1 MSQSTPTES
10 HLPHLAPELWDMIIS
25 HLCPPSIPE
34 NILIRLQDC
43 PSGDDG
49 TAAQHHTARAWKTKI
64 VNLAHAARSC
74 KLLGAPATRAL
85 YSHYPG
91 QDVAPMKK
99 YLRTVRES
107 PSLAS
112 LVRSATFIPWAW
124 QHCDLKSINNYRHL
138 ALLLQAC
145 SRITALGICEPR
157 QKGPLKDRLSVK
169 LAPQISNIETFVL
182 GTASYGL
189 GGDLL
194 PKRYGSDDLADSSP
208 SHCKCR
214 TWILCRISLSR
225 SLRFSPACRLVW
237 K

>member
-1 MSQSTPTES
+1 
-10 HLPHLAPELWDMIIS
+10 MIIS

-169 LAPQISNIETFVL
+169 LAPQIEHR
-182 GTASYGL
+182 
-189 GGDLL
+189 DLR
-194 PKRYGSDDLADSSP
+194 PRYSKLWTRWRSP
-208 SHCKCR
+208 SEALRQRRLQQTQVLHIASAVPGSCAEY
-214 TWILCRISLSR
+214 R
-225 SLRFSPACRLVW
+225 SADPCAFRQPADWCGSNAHGCAGVCAAVGIGAG
-237 K
+237 